1 LKLSQFFIPT
11 LKEVPSE
18 AEIPSHS
25 LALRAGLIRKVASG
39 IYSFLPLGLKVLK
52 KIEEII
58 RQEMN
63 STGAIELFLPV
74 IQPSDLWKKSGRWE
88 EYGPEMFRL
97 KDRNKRDFCL
107 GPTHEELI
115 TYLVYLDLKSYKNLP
130 VNLYQ
135 IQVKFRDEIRPR
147 YGLLRAREFIM
158 KDAYSFCRNDDDS
171 EVIYKKMYDAYCRI
185 LERIGLQYK
194 VVEADTGLIG
204 GKFSHE
210 FMVLAE
216 NGEEKLVFCP
226 GCGYSANYEMSKSIS
241 ESGKENKDK
250 NKSNSLQ
257 ATGEVYTPGITDVGR
272 LAKFLKLETSRIIKT
287 ILLEDKRGEIYAFLV
302 RGDKELNINKVE
314 KHIGKNL
321 FFHKDSERRS
331 DLSIGY
337 LGPVN
342 LKDDIEIYSD
352 NSIKSGI
359 NFITGANKKDYH
371 LINVNH
377 PRDFKIKRWGDFTYP
392 QQGDRCINCR
402 KELKIEKGIEIG
414 HIFKLGDKYSEKLDA
429 RFLDVDGKLKPLVM
443 GCYGIG
449 VSRILAAVI
458 EQLHDDKGIIWPP
471 SIAPFTVN
479 IIVTTG
485 KNKEL
490 SKASDM
496 IYETLKELNVEVL
509 YDDRDV
515 SAGIK
520 FKDSDLIGIPVRFI
534 LGRKFLDSR
543 LIDVEYRKDGKRVE
557 LPVDSIP
564 KFIKEFETANSLKLP
579 QNEQS
584 EK

>member
-1 LKLSQFFIPT
+1 LKFSQFFIPT
-11 LKEVPSE
+11 LKEIPSE

-39 IYSFLPLGLKVLK
+39 IYSFLPLGFRVLK

-63 STGAIELFLPV
+63 NSGAIELFLP
-74 IQPSDLWKKSGRWE
+74 IMQPSVLWEKSGRWK

-115 TYLVYLDLKSYKNLP
+115 TYLAYLDLKSYKNLP

-135 IQVKFRDEIRPR
+135 IQVKFRDEMRPR

-158 KDAYSFCRNDDDS
+158 KDAYSFCRNDDDLL
-171 EVIYKKMYDAYCRI
+171 VIYKNMYDAYCRI

-194 VVEADTGLIG
+194 VVEAETGLIG
-204 GKFSHE
+204 GSYSHE
-210 FMVLAE
+210 FIVLAE

-226 GCGYSANYEMSKSIS
+226 ACGYSANYEMSKSIS
-241 ESGKENKDK
+241 KTGKENKD
-250 NKSNSLQ
+250 NK
-257 ATGEVYTPGITDVGR
+257 
-272 LAKFLKLETSRIIKT
+272 
-287 ILLEDKRGEIYAFLV
+287 
-302 RGDKELNINKVE
+302 INKC
-314 KHIGKNL
+314 
-321 FFHKDSERRS
+321 
-331 DLSIGY
+331 
-337 LGPVN
+337 
-342 LKDDIEIYSD
+342 
-352 NSIKSGI
+352 
-359 NFITGANKKDYH
+359 
-371 LINVNH
+371 
-377 PRDFKIKRWGDFTYP
+377 GDFTYTE
-392 QQGDRCINCR
+392 QGDRCINCG
-402 KELKIEKGIEIG
+402 KELKIEKGIEVG

-429 RFLDVDGKLKPLVM
+429 RFIDVDGKLKPLVM

-449 VSRILAAVI
+449 VTRILAAAI
-458 EQLHDDKGIIWPP
+458 EQLHDDKGIIWPA

-479 IIVTTG
+479 IIVTTE
-485 KNKEL
+485 KNSEL
-490 SKASDM
+490 SKAGDM
-496 IYETLKELNVEVL
+496 IYKTLKKLNVEVL

-534 LGRKFLDSR
+534 LGRKFLGSR
-543 LIDVEYRKDGKRVE
+543 LIDVEYRKDCKRVE

-564 KFIKEFETANSLKLP
+564 KFIKEFEAANSLKLP

-584 EK
+584 KK